1 VKDQVRKNATRTHY
15 SVSPSTQHQLV
26 TRDTYRT
33 FGRINLIPTPS
44 IILGTKPTMKVFA
57 QSIAIPFL
65 LLALHSTK
73 RLPVASALCPPGI
86 ASVVAGS
93 VAGAIGVG
101 VAFPLD
107 TLKTKSQVMSQKQ
120 RDDARSAK
128 SSVATSAEDSAVI
141 VPEGSGRSLGMLQVI
156 SLVWTTKGI
165 AGFFGG
171 VKGMM
176 IGQAV
181 LKAIAFSANANALA
195 LLVKHTDLP
204 TIVPLLL
211 AACFAGFI
219 TSFVAAPIERIKV
232 MMQASSGI
240 YKNEIECCQA
250 ILRTE
255 GWKGFMGRGLGAT
268 LAREIPSYGIYFCFY
283 GFVIKSSIASLL
295 GPAAPLVF
303 GALAG
308 MACWLPVYPVDVV
321 KVSIS

>member
-1 VKDQVRKNATRTHY
+1 MLR
-15 SVSPSTQHQLV
+15 
-26 TRDTYRT
+26 
-33 FGRINLIPTPS
+33 
-44 IILGTKPTMKVFA
+44 TKPTMKVFA

-65 LLALHSTK
+65 FLALHTTEW
-73 RLPVASALCPPGI
+73 LPVASALCPPGI
-86 ASVVAGS
+86 ASVAAGS
-93 VAGAIGVG
+93 IAGAIGVG

-107 TLKTKSQVMSQKQ
+107 TLKTKSQVLSQRQ
-120 RDDARSAK
+120 RDDIRSAK
-128 SSVATSAEDSAVI
+128 SSLAPSADSAVI
-141 VPEGSGRSLGMLQVI
+141 VSEASRRSLGMFQVI
-156 SLVWTTKGI
+156 SLVWKEEGI
-165 AGFFGG
+165 SGFFGG

-181 LKAIAFSANANALA
+181 IKAIAFSANANALA
-195 LLVKHTDLP
+195 VLSTHTDLP
-204 TIVPLLL
+204 NIVTLLA

-219 TSFVAAPIERIKV
+219 TSFVVAPVERIKV

-240 YKNEIECCQA
+240 YQNEIECFQA
-250 ILRTE
+250 IVRTE
-255 GWKGFMGRGLGAT
+255 GWQGFMGRGLGAT

-321 KVSIS
+321 KVSRTVAGDARISEILIAPLLLFLLCLLH